1 MLSFVLPYITAVCVT
16 LLLFLLLPPLGHY
29 QLSSLFSLTSLPR
42 LLLVT
47 RYPSVP
53 ALPADA
59 IAYALL
65 AFDYMR
71 VSMEDLLWA
80 PSVMPALIEAF
91 PPGATEDDEDLDEEA
106 SHSNQTNMVV
116 VEGKSKSGK
125 NSKNEKNAERKEGPS
140 GGSKK
145 GMSGGSKEGGVKR
158 GRECTCRDW
167 AAEMGLRSGSE
178 EGHGSERSEAGNV
191 PEGNRAESQAHGKE
205 GQERTNE
212 KKGKEGKRDFT
223 MCTVCTEGASVKSK
237 RENKSK

>member
-1 MLSFVLPYITAVCVT
+1 
-16 LLLFLLLPPLGHY
+16 
-29 QLSSLFSLTSLPR
+29 
-42 LLLVT
+42 
-47 RYPSVP
+47 
-53 ALPADA
+53 
-59 IAYALL
+59 
-65 AFDYMR
+65 
-71 VSMEDLLWA
+71 MEDLLWA

-106 SHSNQTNMVV
+106 SHSNQTNKVV
-116 VEGKSKSGK
+116 VEGKSKNGK
-125 NSKNEKNAERKEGPS
+125 NSKNVTYEKNAERKEGPP

-145 GMSGGSKEGGVKR
+145 GMTGGSIEGGVKR